1 LSTSDQTVAGQAYAI
16 PYMADRVSPPQL
28 RAFAC
33 QGGAYRLKDVLNIEK
48 QAIYK

>member
-16 PYMADRVSPPQL
+16 PYMADCVSPPQL

-33 QGGAYRLKDVLNIEK
+33 QAYRLKDVLNIEK
-48 QAIYK
+48 QAIYKG